1 MVRLPKQLLAL
12 VAVAA
17 VMIQLS
23 CGGASSH
30 HSNFDRPET
39 VANQLSSTDV
49 QNVVQNAAISLDAP
63 FVIAVTD
70 RGGNILAIFR
80 KTGAPL
86 TAVGNF
92 GATVSSDELAV
103 GLARTASFFSNNQAP
118 LSSRTVRFI
127 SGIHF
132 PPDVAFTGSAPL
144 YGIENTNRGCPL
156 NVTFLPGQT
165 LNPAR
170 SIGGATL
177 GTGIVTGKADAMD
190 SDPSAV
196 NPGGVPLFRN
206 GELIGGV
213 GIAGAAPSVAEFAAF
228 TAAVASGFGASPESP
243 GVVVIDGISLP
254 FVDQTT
260 RPAGFSAGSSSGLF
274 TVGPLGSTGPVPN
287 GDLVT
292 ISPGVLGGL

>member
-1 MVRLPKQLLAL
+1 MVRVPKKLLVLLAAAS
-12 VAVAA
+12 AV
-17 VMIQLS
+17 IQSS

-30 HSNFDRPET
+30 HTNLDRPET
-39 VANQLSSTDV
+39 VANQLSSADV
-49 QNVVQNAAISLDAP
+49 QNVVQNAATSVNAP

-80 KTGAPL
+80 KTGAPP
-86 TAVGNF
+86 TAVGDF
-92 GATVSSDELAV
+92 GVTVSADELAV

-132 PPDVAFTGSAPL
+132 PPDVAFTASAPL

-170 SIGGATL
+170 SISGSGL
-177 GTGIVTGKADAMD
+177 GTGIVTGKGDILD
-190 SDPSAV
+190 SDSGAV

-213 GIAGAAPSVAEFAAF
+213 GVAGTSPAVAEFAAF
-228 TAAVASGFGASPESP
+228 TA
-243 GVVVIDGISLP
+243 
-254 FVDQTT
+254 
-260 RPAGFSAGSSSGLF
+260 
-274 TVGPLGSTGPVPN
+274 
-287 GDLVT
+287 
-292 ISPGVLGGL
+292 